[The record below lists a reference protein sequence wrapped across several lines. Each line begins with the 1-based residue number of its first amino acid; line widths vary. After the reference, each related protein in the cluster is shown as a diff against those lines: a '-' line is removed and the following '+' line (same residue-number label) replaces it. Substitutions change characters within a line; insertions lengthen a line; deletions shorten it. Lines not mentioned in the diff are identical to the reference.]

1 VPLSFI
7 AVISILF
14 IINTNNMP
22 IRLTLPVL
30 ETIVQVSSLSYTGQ
44 LVVSLQFQLDLLAL
58 PEEGCLWHLDP
69 QESNSSNSKAP
80 QDNKPV
86 VNNSHTGRLS
96 DTPKMRHLLLIT
108 TLMLLIGLLIS
119 FLAIMEW
126 QSLLTQEP
134 SLYPIQGIYSLFGMS
149 TFMEYK
155 VTSQLRT
162 SHSKR
167 EADTSPSI
175 AGDWPFG
182 K

>member
-1 VPLSFI
+1 
-7 AVISILF
+7 
-14 IINTNNMP
+14 
-22 IRLTLPVL
+22 
-30 ETIVQVSSLSYTGQ
+30 
-44 LVVSLQFQLDLLAL
+44 
-58 PEEGCLWHLDP
+58 
-69 QESNSSNSKAP
+69 
-80 QDNKPV
+80 
-86 VNNSHTGRLS
+86 
-96 DTPKMRHLLLIT
+96 MRHLLLIT

-119 FLAIMEW
+119 YLATEW
-126 QSLLTQEP
+126 MSMSIQGQ

-155 VTSQLRT
+155 GTSLPRT